1 VYEWIASTSCN
12 KVQAF
17 CPTSTKKPSGKGTS
31 SPVVAAKAS
40 KEADSYTK
48 DEIDAMI
55 SRQSDVIA
63 DLKLDETIA
72 RLKIAILNLE
82 IDALKSCLNYKAF
95 SNTCVLEANNVFI
108 NSIEGDI
115 NLIAG
120 NKINTLYLLRAES
133 RAGVSSRSRIQSRAM
148 GKAIKM
154 GSKPSAT

>member
-1 VYEWIASTSCN
+1 MYEWIASTSCN

-31 SPVVAAKAS
+31 SPVVAAKTS

-72 RLKIAILNLE
+72 SKKIAILNLE
-82 IDALKSCLNYKAF
+82 IDALKSCLNYEAS
-95 SNTCVLEANNVFI
+95 SNKCVLKATNDVSIISTEGDIFLYAGKGI
-108 NSIEGDI
+108 NSIADGCTGTCFPAP
-115 NLIAG
+115 L
-120 NKINTLYLLRAES
+120 
-133 RAGVSSRSRIQSRAM
+133 
-148 GKAIKM
+148 
-154 GSKPSAT
+154 